1 LTVLTKNGRLAL
13 ALGFVAIAVWLLYI
27 GLRIAERAP

>member
-13 ALGFVAIAVWLLYI
+13 ALGLVAFAVWALYI
-27 GLRIAERAP
+27 FLRIAERAP